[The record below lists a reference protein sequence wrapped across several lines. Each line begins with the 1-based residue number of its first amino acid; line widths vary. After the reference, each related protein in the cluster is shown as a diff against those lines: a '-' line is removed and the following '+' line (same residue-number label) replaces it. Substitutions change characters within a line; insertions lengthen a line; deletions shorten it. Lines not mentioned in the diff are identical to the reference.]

1 MNKQW
6 EEDIRKRL
14 ANHEEPA
21 PELSWTEIDAALASR
36 RQASKPRIVPLWAV
50 RTAAAAAILLIVGGV
65 GVYRLN
71 SFDKSNE
78 EPTYS
83 HLRDE
88 GNTPDAPTP
97 TTTNKCPSPPQ
108 ALPGKPSPATKLTA
122 EALMPTADTI
132 IYNNVGNKQEE
143 KRKVIANE
151 EQRHKATPKK
161 KSLDEGIVMPVST
174 KKLPHNLMA
183 QAWLGGGMNSNSGF
197 GSGMVM
203 VGADAP
209 FGEYVGDNLQNNA
222 VEDAPVVSRQLKS
235 IDHHTPLRLGI
246 GLRYRLNDRWSILAG
261 LTYTRLSADMEYDD
275 LSTATQ
281 RLHYIGIPLQASYT
295 LWNAK
300 HALIYASAGATVE
313 KMVHGRRN
321 TTSQTYGEEPKE
333 ESEALSIH
341 PLQLSA
347 NVAIGLE
354 YTFVKNLS
362 LYAEPGLSYYFD
374 NGSTVPTLYQDKPL
388 NFNLNIGLRLN
399 IK

>member
-88 GNTPDAPTP
+88 DVPTS
-97 TTTNKCPSPPQ
+97 TMAEEQPPLPQ
-108 ALPGKPSPATKLTA
+108 TLPGKPSPTTKLTA

-132 IYNNVGNKQEE
+132 IYNKVGSNQEE

-151 EQRHKATPKK
+151 EPRHKATPKK
-161 KSLDEGIVMPVST
+161 KSLDEGIEMPAST
-174 KKLPHNLMA
+174 KKQPRHLMA

-235 IDHHTPLRLGI
+235 IDHHTPLRLGL

-281 RLHYIGIPLQASYT
+281 RLHYIGIPLQASYS
-295 LWNAK
+295 LWSTK
-300 HALIYASAGATVE
+300 HAHAYASAGATVE
-313 KMVHGRRN
+313 KMVYGRRT
-321 TTSQTYGEEPKE
+321 TTSQTYGEKPKE
-333 ESEALSIH
+333 ESEPLSIH

-354 YTFVKNLS
+354 YAFVKDLS

-388 NFNLNIGLRLN
+388 NFNINVGLRIN